1 MALKIRYMDEQKG
14 YKKDALKQ
22 DKSIDSYKRI
32 KMVKTGGKRKKLKLL
47 QPQVRLQDIRKPT
60 INKSRRRRKTVSK
73 SLKSLIKAVPDA
85 KTPVIVFPNVSS
97 FRSVANK
104 LPGAKKKITKAFLQ
118 KGGRLVQIEP

>member
-1 MALKIRYMDEQKG
+1 MAR
-14 YKKDALKQ
+14 
-22 DKSIDSYKRI
+22 SS
-32 KMVKTGGKRKKLKLL
+32 GKKKLKLL

-60 INKSRRRRKTVSK
+60 INKSRRRRRTVSR
-73 SLKSLIKAVPDA
+73 SIKSLIKAVPDA

>member
-1 MALKIRYMDEQKG
+1 MARSG
-14 YKKDALKQ
+14 AKK
-22 DKSIDSYKRI
+22 
-32 KMVKTGGKRKKLKLL
+32 VKLM

-60 INKSRRRRKTVSK
+60 INKSRRRRRTVSR
-73 SLKSLIKAVPDA
+73 SIKSLIKAVPDA

-104 LPGAKKKITKAFLQ
+104 LPGAKRKITKAFLQ

>member
-1 MALKIRYMDEQKG
+1 MA
-14 YKKDALKQ
+14 
-22 DKSIDSYKRI
+22 
-32 KMVKTGGKRKKLKLL
+32 KTGGKRKKLKLL

>member
-1 MALKIRYMDEQKG
+1 MA
-14 YKKDALKQ
+14 
-22 DKSIDSYKRI
+22 
-32 KMVKTGGKRKKLKLL
+32 KTGGKRKKLKLF

-118 KGGRLVQIEP
+118 KGGQLVQIEP

>member
-1 MALKIRYMDEQKG
+1 MARSGAKKI
-14 YKKDALKQ
+14 
-22 DKSIDSYKRI
+22 
-32 KMVKTGGKRKKLKLL
+32 KLL

-60 INKSRRRRKTVSK
+60 INKSRRRRRTVSR
-73 SLKSLIKAVPDA
+73 SIKSLIKAVPDA

>member
-1 MALKIRYMDEQKG
+1 MA
-14 YKKDALKQ
+14 
-22 DKSIDSYKRI
+22 
-32 KMVKTGGKRKKLKLL
+32 KTGGKRKKLKLS